1 MGNKVSLYLLTDSH
15 YVSKQNWVEGKPFTG
30 RERGDQI
37 AKKLTPEILDTF
49 LDKIIADKEIDN
61 VLFTGDNIDDGDL
74 NSHNEFRDRLD
85 RLKAAGYSDLHIK
98 KKIGGVIAE
107 HLYYVMKDKV
117 PMDMEKYIRDLKG
130 LR

>member
-1 MGNKVSLYLLTDSH
+1 MSESFNPRLQKLIFEV
-15 YVSKQNWVEGKPFTG
+15 VEN
-30 RERGDQI
+30 QI
-37 AKKLTPEILDTF
+37 RDNNPPET
-49 LDKIIADKEIDN
+49 K
-61 VLFTGDNIDDGDL
+61 TTW
-74 NSHNEFRDRLD
+74 D
-85 RLKAAGYSDLHIK
+85 RLKAAGYADLQIK